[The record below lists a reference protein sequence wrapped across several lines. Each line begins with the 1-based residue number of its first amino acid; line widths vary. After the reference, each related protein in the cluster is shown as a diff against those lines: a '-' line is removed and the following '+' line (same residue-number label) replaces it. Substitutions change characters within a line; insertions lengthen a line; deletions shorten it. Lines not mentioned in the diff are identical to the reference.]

1 MRPFTRSFLT
11 ALLSST
17 GLAGAQAATIKVAD
31 PTAFQ
36 AAVPKLQPGD
46 TLVLAAGTWRD
57 APLVLQGRGTAQRP
71 IVLRAER
78 PGAVQL
84 TGQSSLRLSG
94 EYLVVSGLD
103 FREGYS
109 PKGGVIEFRD
119 GAKGLANHCRVTEC
133 VIADYNRPAS
143 DKDDKWIH
151 FYGQQNRFDHN
162 YVAGKTTGGVT
173 MVIELPTAESRDNQH
188 RIDHNYFGPR
198 PPLGANGGETIR
210 IGLAETSLTNSGTV
224 VEENYFYHCDG
235 EAEIVSI
242 KSGQNVVRRNV
253 FEECAGA
260 VVLRHGNNN
269 LIEGNYFLG
278 NGQEQTGGVHVI
290 NAGHQVRGNYFADLR
305 GSGFKGALVIMYGV
319 PNSPLNRYAAVRDVL
334 IENNTFV
341 NCRLVDLAA
350 GKDKERTL
358 APAGVQLQNN
368 VFYGPKLPAPFAVT
382 ADISGLT
389 LVGNRYQAAGAG
401 PTIAGLQAAN
411 MISQKSA
418 DGLLVPAAK
427 GAPVPALVRPVTAA
441 QAGPRWFRPG
451 PDGLAAPAAGATGA
465 R

>member
-1 MRPFTRSFLT
+1 MRRFTISFL
-11 ALLSST
+11 AVLLSAIS
-17 GLAGAQAATIKVAD
+17 LSGAQAATIKVAD
-31 PTAFQ
+31 QAAFQ

-46 TLVLAAGTWRD
+46 TLVLAAGTWHD

-103 FREGYS
+103 FREGYA

-143 DKDDKWIH
+143 DKDDKWVH

-173 MVIELPTAESRDNQH
+173 LVVELPTPESRDNHH

-198 PPLGANGGETIR
+198 PPLGPNGGETIR

-224 VEENYFYHCDG
+224 VEENYFYHCNG
-235 EAEIVSI
+235 EAEIISI
-242 KSGQNVVRRNV
+242 KSGDNVVRRNV

-269 LIEGNYFLG
+269 RIEGNYFLG
-278 NGQEQTGGVHVI
+278 HNGP
-290 NAGHQVRGNYFADLR
+290 R
-305 GSGFKGALVIMYGV
+305 
-319 PNSPLNRYAAVRDVL
+319 
-334 IENNTFV
+334 
-341 NCRLVDLAA
+341 
-350 GKDKERTL
+350 
-358 APAGVQLQNN
+358 PAGC
-368 VFYGPKLPAPFAVT
+368 A
-382 ADISGLT
+382 
-389 LVGNRYQAAGAG
+389 
-401 PTIAGLQAAN
+401 
-411 MISQKSA
+411 
-418 DGLLVPAAK
+418 
-427 GAPVPALVRPVTAA
+427 
-441 QAGPRWFRPG
+441 
-451 PDGLAAPAAGATGA
+451 
-465 R
+465 